1 VISTAARRVLPLT
14 LALALLA
21 GCTQPKAEL
30 VDPFIPPSPQHIAGR
45 YVAVIC
51 DADMGATA
59 FADGILA
66 RPRPEAVDTL
76 TVVGLP
82 ISPDPGPGVI
92 TWKTPFAQVP
102 VSNSVI
108 GPPTALAVSPNGNA
122 AFVVESRKAAAPGST
137 TMNDLAPGQLITPI
151 DLADPFAPKVLP
163 GIDIGVKPTAVDVH
177 PDGDLVAVV
186 TATPGRKLVI
196 ARCNGAKIDPDGI
209 LAWDLIGSPELAKA
223 NPVSVAWHPSGRYLA
238 VTVASRNEVV
248 FYEVSRQGGAGGLL
262 GIAPW
267 GDPVK
272 VGKHPFMG
280 RFTPDGRHFISSNLH
295 WGDDVDGYLVGA
307 PAGTLS
313 VIRLS
318 DVPSAV
324 PTGTASTPVV
334 THAVVNTATVGIS
347 PEGLAI
353 SPDGRFV
360 ATANLRRSM
369 LPASDPRMQAGSVT
383 LLGFDAASG
392 TLTVHDEAT
401 INAMPE
407 GLAFD
412 AAGRHIIVTQFRS
425 FDPQAVDGE
434 LAFFRVNPA
443 AGTAAPSLTAGTFYV
458 GVGVGPHGVVIV
470 R

>member
-1 VISTAARRVLPLT
+1 MKPTPLFRVVPVT

-30 VDPFIPPSPQHIAGR
+30 ADPTIPPSPQHIAGR

-59 FADGILA
+59 FADGVLA
-66 RPRPEAVDTL
+66 RPRADATDTL

-82 ISPDPGPGVI
+82 INPDPGPGEQ

-108 GPPTALAVSPNGNA
+108 GPPTALAVSPSGNA
-122 AFVVESRKAAAPGST
+122 AFVVESRKPAAPGAT

-151 DLADPFAPKVLP
+151 DLSDPFQPKVLP

-196 ARCNGAKIDPDGI
+196 ARCDGPRIDPEGI
-209 LAWDLIGSPELAKA
+209 LAWDLLGSPDLAKA
-223 NPVSVAWHPSGRYLA
+223 DPVSVAWHPSGRYVA
-238 VTVASRNEVV
+238 VTIASRDEVA
-248 FYEVSRQGGAGGLL
+248 FYEVARNGGGGVL

-295 WGDDVDGYLVGA
+295 WGDDVENYLVGA
-307 PAGTLS
+307 PPGTLS
-313 VIRLS
+313 VVRLS
-318 DVPSAV
+318 DVPTAV
-324 PTGTASTPVV
+324 PPDGGKAPVV
-334 THAVVNTATVGIS
+334 SHSVVNTATVGIS

-383 LLGFDAASG
+383 LLGFNAESG
-392 TLTVHDEAT
+392 ELTVHDEAA

-425 FDPQAVDGE
+425 FDPRAVDGE

-443 AGTAAPSLTAGTFYV
+443 AAGRQPSLTAGEFFV

>member
-1 VISTAARRVLPLT
+1 MKPTPLFRVVPVT

-30 VDPFIPPSPQHIAGR
+30 ADPTIPPSPQHIAGR

-59 FADGILA
+59 FADGVLA
-66 RPRPEAVDTL
+66 RPRADATDTL

-82 ISPDPGPGVI
+82 INPDPGPGEQ

-108 GPPTALAVSPNGNA
+108 GPPTALAVSPSGNA
-122 AFVVESRKAAAPGST
+122 AFVVESRKPAAPGAT

-151 DLADPFAPKVLP
+151 DLSDPFQPKVLP

-196 ARCNGAKIDPDGI
+196 ARCDGPRIDPEGI
-209 LAWDLIGSPELAKA
+209 LAWDLLGSPDLAKA
-223 NPVSVAWHPSGRYLA
+223 DPVSVAWHPSGRYVA
-238 VTVASRNEVV
+238 VTIASRERWASTRSWAA
-248 FYEVSRQGGAGGLL
+248 SRPTAATSSPTTCTGAMMLRTTWR
-262 GIAPW
+262 AP
-267 GDPVK
+267 
-272 VGKHPFMG
+272 
-280 RFTPDGRHFISSNLH
+280 R
-295 WGDDVDGYLVGA
+295 
-307 PAGTLS
+307 PA
-313 VIRLS
+313 
-318 DVPSAV
+318 PSASCGS
-324 PTGTASTPVV
+324 PMCPRPSRRMAARPPWS
-334 THAVVNTATVGIS
+334 A

-383 LLGFDAASG
+383 LLGFNAESG
-392 TLTVHDEAT
+392 ELTVHDEAA

-425 FDPQAVDGE
+425 FDPRAVDGE

-443 AGTAAPSLTAGTFYV
+443 AAGRQPSLTAGEFFV